1 MSYRKI
7 ADECRNVDVC
17 ANAAMP
23 FLALLALAGFVSVG
37 CGPAVDAG
45 IAKTRDSI
53 VLESKP
59 TGAKTI
65 DEAVVQVAPEMA
77 VDNSDLDP
85 SLPPGAEIEEEIE
98 EEPETER
105 EPVEG
110 DPNVTILAQIGAGDF
125 DPFEPDRAAFMLS
138 EIPEDHDDQ
147 PGHDPNKCPFCKR
160 RAEKAPR
167 AHVTLVDGNSQSI
180 MVNASK
186 LLSLSKGDQVIVQGT
201 AEWDEPLNTL
211 KVTASGIYLV
221 K

>member
-1 MSYRKI
+1 MRL
-7 ADECRNVDVC
+7 A
-17 ANAAMP
+17 
-23 FLALLALAGFVSVG
+23 ALLAFLGWCSVG

-45 IAKTRDSI
+45 LAKTRDSI
-53 VLESKP
+53 VLDSKP
-59 TGAKTI
+59 TDAKSI
-65 DEAVVQVAPEMA
+65 EEAVVQVAPEMA

-85 SLPPGAEIEEEIE
+85 SLPPGLVFEDEAVIEDEAETEEDPHADEE
-98 EEPETER
+98 TEAEANEEPG
-105 EPVEG
+105 VG

-147 PGHDPNKCPFCKR
+147 PGHDASKCPFCKQ

-167 AHVTLVDGNSQSI
+167 AHVTLVGDDSQPI